1 MKKRFLILTIFIM
14 IICTV
19 FWQTKS
25 SAVQQID
32 FARDIQPI
40 FKANCD
46 KCHGATKASSYL
58 RLDTKQVAMKVISPG
73 NSKDSR
79 LLHRILGEGGEAR
92 MPMGGEALK
101 PEQIALIKR
110 WIDEGAVWP
119 DSASVKIDEHWAF
132 VKPVRPAIP
141 TTKFKTKNPIDNFVF
156 SMLEKQG
163 MSPSPEADKATLI
176 RRVSLDLIG
185 LPPTPKEIDAFL
197 ADNSANAYEKVVD
210 RLLASEHYG
219 ERWGRWWLDAAR
231 YADTNGY
238 EKDRARSIWPYRDWV
253 IKAFNQ
259 NMPFDQFAIEQL
271 AGDLLPNSTLDQ
283 KIATGFL
290 RNSMQNEEG
299 GVDPEQ
305 FRTEGLIDRVDATGK
320 AFLGLTVACA
330 QCHTHKFDPIPHR
343 EYYQFF
349 AFLNSDD
356 EPDLEVPDEKINKK
370 RSEILGKIH
379 DVEMSLRTRTGRT
392 PEDLVAAWEA
402 KAKQNQ
408 IKWTPID
415 DANIFAAFGVKFDKM
430 EDGSFI
436 AKGDNATAN
445 NYIVKAKSKVKGIT
459 GFRIDLIADSNLP
472 RGGPGRAAD
481 GSLYFSE
488 FIAEAAPLSKPD
500 ALEKINFANATAE
513 KSREDFPV
521 SNIIDG
527 NMKTHWSNDFGP
539 IKRNQSRNIVITTKN
554 PVGFDEGTAF
564 VFQLAEKFDET
575 ISWGKPNI
583 GRFKISVTTDPNPT
597 TDVVPAHVRNILEI
611 PAAQRSQE
619 QKNELFSYYRTTVS
633 EWSEDNKKIDDLMKD
648 WPYGPITLALA
659 KRTQARTTRIF
670 KRGDYKNPGEE
681 MTPNTPSFLHPFPKD
696 APRNRLGLAQWIVD
710 KNNPLTSR
718 VIVNRMWQQ
727 YFGQGLV
734 LTPEDFGNRC
744 EKPSHPEL
752 LDWLAIAL
760 RDGIADLGLRN
771 TESTPQ
777 SKIRNPQWNM
787 KAIHKL
793 IVTSATYRQSS
804 KITPEL
810 QEKDAYNKW
819 LAHAPRMR
827 VESEIVRDV
836 ALSAGGLLSHKIG
849 GPSVYPPIPDGVLSL
864 GYGAQLPWPTDKAED
879 RYRRGMYTFW
889 KRNVPYPSL
898 SVFDSPNGD
907 FSCTR
912 RVESNTPL
920 QALTTLNDV
929 MFMEAAQGL
938 ALRLWKEGGATD
950 RDKLSYAFRL
960 CTGRKPDAFEEA
972 EFLKLLNSQRAE
984 FKGKTA
990 SAVYVTSMDVNS
1002 IPEGMDLHELAPW
1015 TMVAR
1020 VLLNLDVT
1028 ITKE

>member
-238 EKDRARSIWPYRDWV
+238 EKDRARSIWPYHDWV

>member
-1 MKKRFLILTIFIM
+1 
-14 IICTV
+14 
-19 FWQTKS
+19 
-25 SAVQQID
+25 
-32 FARDIQPI
+32 
-40 FKANCD
+40 
-46 KCHGATKASSYL
+46 
-58 RLDTKQVAMKVISPG
+58 
-73 NSKDSR
+73 
-79 LLHRILGEGGEAR
+79 
-92 MPMGGEALK
+92 
-101 PEQIALIKR
+101 
-110 WIDEGAVWP
+110 
-119 DSASVKIDEHWAF
+119 
-132 VKPVRPAIP
+132 
-141 TTKFKTKNPIDNFVF
+141 
-156 SMLEKQG
+156 
-163 MSPSPEADKATLI
+163 
-176 RRVSLDLIG
+176 
-185 LPPTPKEIDAFL
+185 
-197 ADNSANAYEKVVD
+197 
-210 RLLASEHYG
+210 
-219 ERWGRWWLDAAR
+219 
-231 YADTNGY
+231 
-238 EKDRARSIWPYRDWV
+238 
-253 IKAFNQ
+253 
-259 NMPFDQFAIEQL
+259 MPFDQFTIEQL
-271 AGDLLPNSTLDQ
+271 AGDLLPNATLDQ
-283 KIATGFL
+283 KVATGFL

-356 EPDLEVPDEKINKK
+356 EPDLEVPDDKVNKK
-370 RSEILGKIH
+370 RAEISGKIH

-392 PEDLVAAWEA
+392 PEDLVASWET

-445 NYIVKAKSKVKGIT
+445 NYIVKAKTKVKGIT
-459 GFRIDLIADSNLP
+459 GFRIDLIADTNLP

-488 FIAEAAPLSKPD
+488 FIAEAAPVSKPE
-500 ALEKINFANATAE
+500 ALEKVGLTNASADM
-513 KSREDFPV
+513 SRLDFPV

-527 NMKTHWSNDFGP
+527 NLKTHWSNDFGA
-539 IKRNQSRNIVITTKN
+539 IKRNQSRNIVIATKN

-564 VFQLAEKFDET
+564 VFQLAEKFDES

-597 TDVVPAHVRNILEI
+597 ADVVPAHVRTILEI
-611 PAAQRSQE
+611 PAVQRSQ
-619 QKNELFSYYRTTVS
+619 QQQNELFSYYRTTVT
-633 EWSEDNKKIDDLMKD
+633 EWAEDNKKIDDLMKD

-659 KRTQARTTRIF
+659 KRSQARTTHLF

-681 MTPNTPSFLHPFPKD
+681 VTPGTPAFLHPFPKD

-752 LDWLAIAL
+752 LDWLATEFMNAEFGVRNAESKNWNVKSMLRLIA
-760 RDGIADLGLRN
+760 
-771 TESTPQ
+771 
-777 SKIRNPQWNM
+777 
-787 KAIHKL
+787 
-793 IVTSATYRQSS
+793 TSATYRQSS

-819 LAHAPRMR
+819 LAHSPRMR

-864 GYGAQLPWPTDKAED
+864 GYGAQLPWPTDKLDD

-912 RVESNTPL
+912 RVKSNTPL

-938 ALRLWKEGGATD
+938 ALRTWKEGGAAD
-950 RDKLSYAFRL
+950 QEKLAYAFRL
-960 CTGRKPDAFEEA
+960 CTGRNPDAFEA
-972 EFLKLLNSQRAE
+972 TEFLKLLNSQRAE

-990 SAVYVTSMDVNS
+990 SAVYVTAMDVSN

-1020 VLLNLDVT
+1020 VLLNMDET